1 MTIEFYKSRAAE
13 YAASG
18 TAPNPRLFGFLAR
31 CKPGGKILELGT
43 GSGFDAR
50 AILDAGFS
58 LDATDGASELA
69 AIASAR
75 IGQPVKT
82 MLFSELSAVSHYD
95 GIYACA
101 ALTHVPRGELG
112 AVIGKIHRALVAGG
126 VVWAS
131 FKTGTAEGEDSL
143 GRYYNYLSA
152 DELGRCWRDNG
163 SWVRIELESWLG
175 GAFDRQP
182 TEWTA
187 VTAIVA

>member
-1 MTIEFYKSRAAE
+1 MTLEFYDANAAD
-13 YAASG
+13 YAANG
-18 TAPNPRLFGFLAR
+18 RANPRLAGFLAR
-31 CKPGGKILELGT
+31 CKAGGRLLELGT
-43 GSGFDAR
+43 GGGFDAR
-50 AILDAGFS
+50 AIIDAGFS
-58 LDATDGASELA
+58 LDATDGSAELA

-75 IGQPVKT
+75 IGQPVRV
-82 MLFSELSAVSHYD
+82 MLFNELDAVGLYD
-95 GIYACA
+95 GVYACA
-101 ALTHVPRGELG
+101 SLTHVPRAELG

-152 DELGRCWRDNG
+152 DELARRWHGNG
-163 SWVRIELESWLG
+163 NWARVELESWLG

-187 VTAIVA
+187 ITAVAA